1 MRSRLAVLA
10 FLLAAPLLRA
20 DVVVLVNGDRVTGRV
35 IGKITRRVRVQT
47 PYGALVIPADKV
59 ERIRR
64 DDGSEEVLNVPP
76 APDRLSTTTCWLHIR
91 LSRSVIR
98 RAMMSGEPP
107 AGKGTM

>member
-1 MRSRLAVLA
+1 MLLVDPNLPRVRLELGALYFRLGSFEIA
-10 FLLAAPLLRA
+10 RTYLESALAAP
-20 DVVVLVNGDRVTGRV
+20 
-35 IGKITRRVRVQT
+35 
-47 PYGALVIPADKV
+47 
-59 ERIRR
+59 
-64 DDGSEEVLNVPP
+64 NVPP